1 VVWLKLG
8 EPAGGDIAIANSLH
22 FEYAPTPRHDVKRVE
37 YGLEE
42 VKHFRR
48 LPFVAPRGKP
58 VVEGD
63 KLEGYESGRGRGWG

>member
-1 VVWLKLG
+1 MVRVVWLELG
-8 EPAGGDIAIANSLH
+8 EPAGGHIAISHCLDL
-22 FEYAPTPRHDVKRVE
+22 EDAPTPRHDVKRVE

-42 VKHFRR
+42 VKHLRR

-63 KLEGYESGRGRGWG
+63 KLEG